1 MVEGSKTKHLGITNR
16 DQILNQLQ
24 TLLNI
29 MNTGG
34 AEAISEAILGAGV
47 VATIITEAGEGMEI
61 DKLIT

>member
-34 AEAISEAILGAGV
+34 AEATLGAGA

>member
-1 MVEGSKTKHLGITNR
+1 MVEGSKTRHLDIINR

-34 AEAISEAILGAGV
+34 AEAISEATLGAGAG
-47 VATIITEAGEGMEI
+47 ATIIIEAGEGMVI
-61 DKLIT
+61 DK

>member
-1 MVEGSKTKHLGITNR
+1 MVEESKTRQLGIINR

-29 MNTGG
+29 MSTGG

-61 DKLIT
+61 DK